1 MKCPY
6 CAHLDSKVVD
16 SRDTETGAIRRRR
29 ECLNC
34 HKRFT
39 TYERVEAVPLLVVKK
54 DGRREEFD
62 RNKLINGLVAASKK
76 RPISRDTI
84 EQLVEDVENE
94 LRSRGATELP
104 AEAIGEEVMRRL
116 RDLDEIAYIRFA
128 SVYRQFKDVN
138 DVRGVMEELLSRPP
152 GTRAATPARRGGRTR
167 GGAPE
172 EELPLNLER

>member
-29 ECLNC
+29 ECLAC
-34 HKRFT
+34 RKRFT

-62 RNKLINGLVAASKK
+62 RNKLIGGLRMASKK
-76 RPISRDTI
+76 RDVALAQI
-84 EQLVEDVENE
+84 EHLVDDVENS
-94 LRSRGATELP
+94 LRARGAGEVP
-104 AEAIGEEVMRRL
+104 SREIGEEVMQRL
-116 RDLDEIAYIRFA
+116 RELDEIAYIRFA
-128 SVYRQFKDVN
+128 SVYRQFGDVN

-152 GTRAATPARRGGRTR
+152 GTRTAPPRRRVRPGQ
-167 GGAPE
+167 PE
-172 EELPLNLER
+172 EELPLNLGK